1 MDQEI
6 FHLAQELGVFLKQK
20 NWRIVTAESCTG
32 GGIAQAITDIPGSSQ
47 WFDRGF
53 VTYSNQ
59 AKIEMLGVKSDTLER
74 YGAVSAETA
83 IEMAEGCLLNSEADL
98 SIAVTGS
105 AGPDGGTEEKP
116 IGTVYIALA
125 VKIRKSE
132 FYKKHFIGNRIQ
144 IRKLT
149 IQSALMLALH
159 LPTH

>member
-20 NWRIVTAESCTG
+20 NWRIATAESCTG

-132 FYKKHFIGNRIQ
+132 FYKKHFSGNRIQ
-144 IRKLT
+144 IRQLT
-149 IQSALMLALH
+149 IQSALMLVLH